1 MQPLIELNMSKLQA
15 LMEQNQVERAYLFGS
30 VCTDKFNSESDV
42 DVLIKFKD
50 GLDFG
55 VYTDNYF
62 SLIENI
68 EKLLGRKVDLLTER
82 SLSNPYFIEEINETK
97 QQIYG

>member
-1 MQPLIELNMSKLQA
+1 MQPLIEQNMSKLKA
-15 LMEQNQVERAYLFGS
+15 LLAENQVERAYLFGS
-30 VCTDKFNSESDV
+30 VCTDRFNSESDV
-42 DVLIKFKD
+42 DMLIKFKD

-62 SLIENI
+62 LLV
-68 EKLLGRKVDLLTER
+68 EKLEKLFNRKVDLLTER
-82 SLSNPYFIEEINETK
+82 SLNNPYFIEEINETK